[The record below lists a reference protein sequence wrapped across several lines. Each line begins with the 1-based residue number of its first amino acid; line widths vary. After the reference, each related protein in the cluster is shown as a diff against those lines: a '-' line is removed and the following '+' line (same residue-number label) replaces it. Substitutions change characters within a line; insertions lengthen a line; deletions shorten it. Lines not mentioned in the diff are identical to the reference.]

1 MEEIVKLKQQPPVY
15 TGSGPLQ
22 QIQKSRVCLLLF
34 LVTFGSDPNGDFY
47 GNFIL
52 MYPINM
58 LDDIFPVQSEAYP
71 AEEHLPN
78 TLRQALI
85 YKALGFPMPQ
95 FAHVSLNLA
104 TDKSKLSKR
113 HGATSVGQLKMLDVI
128 IEVMP
133 RFLTWF
139 AVSKFT
145 IQRVNRSGAVFFILL
160 KRLLFSTYYNARW
173 MNGQHLRSLPS
184 DNLTKLIGE
193 RWKSIG
199 ILMESSGP
207 FIEEAVQLLK
217 DGIDLITDADKAL
230 SNLFSYPLYATLA
243 SPEGKVVLEDK
254 LSEVATSLVAAYDSG
269 ELSSALEEGHS
280 QVIMKD
286 MSFFLY
292 TYLRFPIQGKSLFMP
307 HRVLL
312 TGKRVVYKA
321 GRCVVVSPQS
331 GFVTLD
337 DRIKMLREIEWQSLN
352 KDDEPVLDSVV
363 AV

>member
-113 HGATSVGQLKMLDVI
+113 HGATSVGQFEEMG
-128 IEVMP
+128 
-133 RFLTWF
+133 FF
-139 AVSKFT
+139 APGNGELLNYLALVGWGDDTENEFFT
-145 IQRVNRSGAVFFILL
+145 LNQLE
-160 KRLLFSTYYNARW
+160 RLLFSTYYNARW

-217 DGIDLITDADKAL
+217 DGIDMITDADKAL

-269 ELSSALEEGHS
+269 ELSSAFEEGHS
-280 QVIMKD
+280 Q
-286 MSFFLY
+286 
-292 TYLRFPIQGKSLFMP
+292 
-307 HRVLL
+307 
-312 TGKRVVYKA
+312 
-321 GRCVVVSPQS
+321 
-331 GFVTLD
+331 
-337 DRIKMLREIEWQSLN
+337 
-352 KDDEPVLDSVV
+352 
-363 AV
+363 